1 MPHPLLKINLEKSPE
16 GDYGTGDTR
25 TLVGPITVGNVILV
39 DNLEDGEKRT
49 YSFGVSGFLD
59 Y

>member
-1 MPHPLLKINLEKSPE
+1 MPHPLIKINLEKSPE

-39 DNLEDGEKRT
+39 DNLEDGDK
-49 YSFGVSGFLD
+49 
-59 Y
+59 